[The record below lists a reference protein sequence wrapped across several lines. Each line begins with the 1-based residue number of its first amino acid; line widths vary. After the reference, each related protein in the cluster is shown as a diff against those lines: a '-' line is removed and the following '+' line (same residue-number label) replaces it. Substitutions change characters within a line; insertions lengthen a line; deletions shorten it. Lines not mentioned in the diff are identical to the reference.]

1 MRTWR
6 LNYAFMPKW
15 LQGMIAP
22 TLTLWCCMVA
32 FGIASAASSHGAVL
46 PMRADLASRV
56 VFPLVM
62 ASWVMADAQK
72 RGRRLAYDYGSF
84 VFFAWPIIVP
94 IYLFQTRG
102 SRAFLTLLSF
112 LGICVIAML
121 AASVVFI
128 IREFA

>member
-1 MRTWR
+1 
-6 LNYAFMPKW
+6 
-15 LQGMIAP
+15 
-22 TLTLWCCMVA
+22 
-32 FGIASAASSHGAVL
+32 
-46 PMRADLASRV
+46 
-56 VFPLVM
+56 
-62 ASWVMADAQK
+62 
-72 RGRRLAYDYGSF
+72 
-84 VFFAWPIIVP
+84 VP